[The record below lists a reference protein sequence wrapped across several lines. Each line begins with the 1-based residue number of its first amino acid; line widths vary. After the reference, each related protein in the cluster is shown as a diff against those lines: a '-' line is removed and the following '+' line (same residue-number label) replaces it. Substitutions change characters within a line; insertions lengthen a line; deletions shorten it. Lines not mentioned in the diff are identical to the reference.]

1 MKKLIVP
8 ILIAMLSAR
17 VSAQTSL
24 SLYYM
29 ESVPQ
34 SSALNPARAPRG
46 NVFVGLHGTNIS
58 MRTETKIKMSQLFQ
72 KTDGQWHFITEREFD
87 YKKINR
93 RFKKGARLNEQLSI
107 GLINF
112 GWRKDDSYLTFDLNT
127 RIEAGATLPSGLFKI
142 LDNGMPDG
150 SRRNFKS
157 LRVCT
162 QAYHELAFGYSL
174 KLDKQL
180 SVGAKI
186 KYLSGI
192 AAART
197 RIKKFEATSSLDAL
211 NINVNGKFDMSLPV
225 QISPKDDGTV
235 SIDSIEMKDL
245 ATGEIIARSLPGFH
259 NPGVAADIGA
269 EYKIDER
276 FKVSGSITDLG
287 LIVWTKDLNNIKV
300 KNSYRYSGVNI
311 EFDEFFD
318 GIEFADKFDEIGDT
332 LKNSFAAHAS
342 NKMFVTGTR
351 PNLYIGGE
359 YTPFRFMTVGVVSRT
374 TFWLHN
380 MTQNFNFT
388 LNMKPFTYVSVMNG
402 FNIDLKGCLTAD
414 FGFSVNMGVVQY
426 YFMANG
432 LPIFYRH
439 ITIDGEKTIVP
450 YNLCDLG
457 ISTGFNIIIG
467 AKGPKIKSLSKFRS

>member
-1 MKKLIVP
+1 
-8 ILIAMLSAR
+8 MLSAR
-17 VSAQTSL
+17 ISAQPSL

-29 ESVPQ
+29 ESIPQ
-34 SSALNPARAPRG
+34 SSALNPARAPRC

-58 MRTETKIKMSQLFQ
+58 MRTESNIKMSQLFQ
-72 KTDGQWHFITEREFD
+72 KSGGEWHFLTEREFD

-93 RFKKGARLNEQLSI
+93 RFKHGARVNEQLSI

-112 GWRKDDSYLTFDLNT
+112 GWRKGDSYLSFDLNT
-127 RIEAGATLPSGLFKI
+127 RLEAGATLPSALFKM
-142 LDNGMPDG
+142 LDNGAPDG
-150 SRRNFKS
+150 SRLNFKS
-157 LRVCT
+157 LRVCS
-162 QAYHELAFGYSL
+162 QAYHELAFGYTL
-174 KLDKQL
+174 QYDKQL
-180 SVGAKI
+180 SVGARI

-192 AAART
+192 AAVRSK
-197 RIKKFEATSSLDAL
+197 IKKFDVTTGRDAW
-211 NINVNGKFDMSLPV
+211 NFNVNGKVDMSLPV
-225 QISPKDDGTV
+225 QINPKDDGTV
-235 SIDSIEMKDL
+235 ALDSIEMKDL
-245 ATGEIIARSLPGFH
+245 ATGIIIARALPGFH

-276 FKVSGSITDLG
+276 FKVSASITDLG
-287 LIVWTKDLNNIKV
+287 MIVWTKDVNNIKS
-300 KNSYRYSGVNI
+300 KNSY
-311 EFDEFFD
+311 EFKGFDVEFNDFFD
-318 GIEFADKFDEIGDT
+318 GIKIDDKFSVIRDT
-332 LKNSFAAHAS
+332 LKDKFAARAS
-342 NKMFVTGTR
+342 SKMFVTGTR
-351 PNLYIGGE
+351 PNVYIGGE

-439 ITIDGEKTIVP
+439 LTIDETRTVVP

-467 AKGPKIKSLSKFRS
+467 AKGPKVKSLSKFRN